1 MKKRNYLAILLSLFM
16 TLTALIG
23 WSKTNVIAEDGPKQ
37 VDATITNFRFM
48 NLSRT
53 NVGDIYYT
61 DNFYFD
67 LDWAANTTG
76 ATLKEGDYF
85 TIDLPD
91 TVMFS
96 SDSSPINFDIYD
108 TDGTGAVIAKAH
120 ITAGTNG
127 ATAKVVFTNWVENR
141 YNVKGNI
148 QLSARFDLTRVPVN
162 QSTSFTVSVNA
173 GKSNATSSSGSVN
186 VAGPQVLTDEE
197 LNKFAWYDTENP
209 HLANWEIRINHKK
222 QHYQMLQST
231 TQSLVPPKKS

>member
-16 TLTALIG
+16 TLTTLIA

-76 ATLKEGDYF
+76 ATLKAGDYF

-96 SDSSPINFDIYD
+96 ADSSPIDFDIYD
-108 TDGTGAVIAKAH
+108 ADGQA
-120 ITAGTNG
+120 
-127 ATAKVVFTNWVENR
+127 
-141 YNVKGNI
+141 
-148 QLSARFDLTRVPVN
+148 L
-162 QSTSFTVSVNA
+162 
-173 GKSNATSSSGSVN
+173 
-186 VAGPQVLTDEE
+186 
-197 LNKFAWYDTENP
+197 
-209 HLANWEIRINHKK
+209 
-222 QHYQMLQST
+222 
-231 TQSLVPPKKS
+231 